1 LIINRIEAA
10 FPKENLYKE
19 YSDGFDNN
27 TLNQLAN
34 DPQIVKDV
42 EKFMDKNGDVKEA
55 IGRKLDSVE
64 TGVRLVRIKNIM
76 LGKNKAMGI
85 DVKDETIKINLT
97 IIGTYSKLVI
107 TPLPIIGSQQFSDYK
122 WSNMKIQLQLNSL
135 NKNEEVGTKDWM
147 TALFKK

>member
-97 IIGTYSKLVI
+97 IIGTY
-107 TPLPIIGSQQFSDYK
+107 
-122 WSNMKIQLQLNSL
+122 
-135 NKNEEVGTKDWM
+135 
-147 TALFKK
+147 